1 MPVATLFGA
10 EWSMPPV
17 IARADGSEPVT
28 LNGTSDPAMTVYLYL
43 SLIPE
48 ALIVSMLPPDEFG
61 QYYSTGHHCKSK
73 GQAVFF
79 EVDPAFR
86 HPYFAIDEG
95 IARCVPHPD
104 GKPKNSVY
112 ISVYRV
118 LEHIPVEALGELHLS
133 TSYGQTL
140 ALKAQTPV
148 EEETATRHFYQDLA
162 PAGGLLVSTLDPVR
176 YYRTVTSQPT
186 KFIRYPALAFVE
198 LGLGALAD
206 DPENGPMGD
215 LPYAYLHHLRE
226 ALMVLDP
233 ETKQTKLVQRAHTAE
248 FPYRMVKTGFFVG
261 NGPAL
266 SYYAMPTPQVLRRD
280 HARWWRLANL

>member
-1 MPVATLFGA
+1 
-10 EWSMPPV
+10 
-17 IARADGSEPVT
+17 
-28 LNGTSDPAMTVYLYL
+28 MTVYLYL

-48 ALIVSMLPPDEFG
+48 ALIASMLPPDEFG
-61 QYYSTGHHCKSK
+61 QYYATGQQCKTK

-79 EVDPAFR
+79 DVDPDFR
-86 HPYFAIDEG
+86 DPYFAIDEG

-104 GKPKNSVY
+104 GRPKHSVY

-118 LEHIPVEALGELHLS
+118 LEHIPVESLGLLHLS

-140 ALKAQTPV
+140 ALTPEQPV
-148 EEETATRHFYQDLA
+148 EEKEATRHLYQDLT
-162 PAGGLLVSTLDPVR
+162 PAGGLLVSTLDPVK
-176 YYRTVTSQPT
+176 YYRTVTSEPT

-206 DPENGPMGD
+206 DPEHGPLGD
-215 LPYAYLHHLRE
+215 LPYPYIHHLRE
-226 ALMVLDP
+226 ALLVLDP

-261 NGPAL
+261 NGTHL
-266 SYYAMPTPQVLRRD
+266 SYYRMPSPEVLRRD

>member
-1 MPVATLFGA
+1 
-10 EWSMPPV
+10 
-17 IARADGSEPVT
+17 
-28 LNGTSDPAMTVYLYL
+28 MTVYLYL

-48 ALIVSMLPPDEFG
+48 ALIASMLPPDEFG
-61 QYYSTGHHCKSK
+61 QYYATGHQCKTK

-79 EVDPAFR
+79 DVDPDFR
-86 HPYFAIDEG
+86 HPYFPIDEG
-95 IARCVPHPD
+95 IARCVPHAD
-104 GKPKNSVY
+104 GRPKHSVY

-118 LEHIPVEALGELHLS
+118 LEHIPVTALGLLHLS

-140 ALKAQTPV
+140 ALTQQQPA
-148 EEETATRHFYQDLA
+148 EEQQATRHLYQDLT
-162 PAGGLLVSTLDPVR
+162 PAGGLLVSTLDPVK
-176 YYRTVTSQPT
+176 YYRTVTSEPT

-206 DPENGPMGD
+206 NPEHGTLGD
-215 LPYAYLHHLRE
+215 LPYPYIHHLRE
-226 ALMVLDP
+226 ALLVLDP

-261 NGPAL
+261 NGPHL
-266 SYYAMPTPQVLRRD
+266 RYYPMPSSEVLRRD

>member
-1 MPVATLFGA
+1 
-10 EWSMPPV
+10 
-17 IARADGSEPVT
+17 
-28 LNGTSDPAMTVYLYL
+28 MTVYLYL

-48 ALIVSMLPPDEFG
+48 ALIASMLPPDEFG
-61 QYYSTGHHCKSK
+61 QYYATGHQCKTK

-79 EVDPAFR
+79 DVDPDFR
-86 HPYFAIDEG
+86 DPYFAIDEG

-104 GKPKNSVY
+104 GRPKHSVY

-118 LEHIPVEALGELHLS
+118 LEHIPVESLGLLHLS

-140 ALKAQTPV
+140 ALTPEQPV
-148 EEETATRHFYQDLA
+148 EEKEATRHLYQDLT
-162 PAGGLLVSTLDPVR
+162 PAGGLLVSTLDPVK
-176 YYRTVTSQPT
+176 YYRTVTSEPT

-206 DPENGPMGD
+206 DPEHGPLGD
-215 LPYAYLHHLRE
+215 LPYPYIHHLRE
-226 ALMVLDP
+226 ALLVLDP

-261 NGPAL
+261 NGTHL
-266 SYYAMPTPQVLRRD
+266 SYYRMPSPEVLRRD

>member
-1 MPVATLFGA
+1 MA
-10 EWSMPPV
+10 
-17 IARADGSEPVT
+17 
-28 LNGTSDPAMTVYLYL
+28 VYLYL

-48 ALIVSMLPPDEFG
+48 ALIASMLPPDEFG
-61 QYYSTGHHCKSK
+61 QYYATGHQCKSK

-86 HPYFAIDEG
+86 HPYFPIDEG

-118 LEHIPVEALGELHLS
+118 LEHIPTESLGTLHLS

-140 ALKAQTPV
+140 PLARQEPH
-148 EEETATRHFYQDLA
+148 EETNPTRHLYQDLA
-162 PAGGLLVSTLDPVR
+162 PADALLVSTLDPVR
-176 YYRTVTSQPT
+176 YYRAVTNEPT

-198 LGLGALAD
+198 LGLGALAE
-206 DPENGPMGD
+206 DPENGAVGD
-215 LPYAYLHHLRE
+215 LPYAYMPPLRE
-226 ALMVLDP
+226 ALMVLEP
-233 ETKQTKLVQRAHTAE
+233 GVKETKLVQRAHSAE

-261 NGPAL
+261 NGPRL
-266 SYYAMPTPQVLRRD
+266 SYYPMPKPEVLRRD

>member
-1 MPVATLFGA
+1 MA
-10 EWSMPPV
+10 
-17 IARADGSEPVT
+17 
-28 LNGTSDPAMTVYLYL
+28 VYLYL

-48 ALIVSMLPPDEFG
+48 ALIASMLPPEEFG
-61 QYYSTGHHCKSK
+61 QYYATGHQCKFK

-86 HPYFAIDEG
+86 DPYFPIDEG

-112 ISVYRV
+112 LSVYRA
-118 LEHIPVEALGELHLS
+118 LEHIPVEALGKLHLS

-140 ALKAQTPV
+140 ALAPQDPQ
-148 EEETATRHFYQDLA
+148 EETETTYHLYQDLA
-162 PAGGLLVSTLDPVR
+162 PAGALLVSTLDPVR
-176 YYRTVTSQPT
+176 YYRAVANEPT

-198 LGLGALAD
+198 LGLGALAEN
-206 DPENGPMGD
+206 PEFGAMGD
-215 LPYAYLHHLRE
+215 LPYDYLHPLRE
-226 ALMVLDP
+226 ALMVLEPGVKD
-233 ETKQTKLVQRAHTAE
+233 TKLVQRAHSAE

-261 NGPAL
+261 NGPRL
-266 SYYAMPTPQVLRRD
+266 SYYAMPRVEELRRE

>member
-1 MPVATLFGA
+1 M
-10 EWSMPPV
+10 S
-17 IARADGSEPVT
+17 
-28 LNGTSDPAMTVYLYL
+28 VYLYL

-48 ALIVSMLPPDEFG
+48 ALIASMLPPAEFG
-61 QYYSTGHHCKSK
+61 QYYSTGHQFKTK

-79 EVDPAFR
+79 EVDPLFR
-86 HPYFAIDEG
+86 DPYFPIDEG

-118 LEHIPVEALGELHLS
+118 LEHIPVEFLGKLYLS

-140 ALKAQTPV
+140 ELERETPM
-148 EEETATRHFYQDLA
+148 EEAEATLHLYQDLA

-176 YYRTVTSQPT
+176 YYRTVTDEPT

-206 DPENGPMGD
+206 DPEHGPMGD

-226 ALMVLDP
+226 ALMLLAP
-233 ETKQTKLVQRAHTAE
+233 ETKQTKLVMRAHTAE
-248 FPYRMVKTGFFVG
+248 FPYRMVKNGFFVG
-261 NGPAL
+261 NGPQL
-266 SYYAMPTPQVLRRD
+266 SYYPMPKPEVLRRD
-280 HARWWRLANL
+280 HALWWRLANL